1 MKLLLRPKHDA
12 YCAPVST
19 TEATAPSKL
28 GRAYQKLFAASTIS
42 NLGDGIGQIAYP
54 WLASA
59 VTRNPLLVALVT
71 VFQRLPWLVFSLPAG
86 VITDRY
92 ERRKLMVGA
101 NIARAILTTAVALM
115 VLDQQGALP
124 GPDELDNASTVV
136 STNVLLYVVVLVA
149 TLFLGTAEVLYDNT
163 AQTIMPSLVDESQ
176 LEKANGRMWSS
187 EQVANTV
194 AGPAA
199 GAALLAFAFAAP
211 FFVDAVTF
219 ALSALLIFLL
229 PRPKAATKT
238 RPERR
243 PWKTELT
250 EGFRWLWDHEL
261 LRPLAITLG
270 LLNGLSILAGATLVL
285 FAQEVLLTSPTEFA
299 ILSTGGAVG
308 GIVGGWTAS
317 WVSLRL
323 GSGPSLWATLII
335 GGITSIIIGFTSW
348 WPLVWLMFTA
358 SMYVAVLWNV
368 ITVSLRQTI
377 IPDHLLGRVNSV
389 YRFFAWGSIPIGAL
403 IGGAIILFAEMSTS
417 REMALR
423 LPWFAS
429 GVGQLLLLGFA
440 ARHLTTATIDDA
452 RAEAQ
457 SEAADRVD

>member
-1 MKLLLRPKHDA
+1 MA
-12 YCAPVST
+12 ST
-19 TEATAPSKL
+19 KSPKL

-101 NIARAILTTAVALM
+101 NIARAVLTVAVALL

-124 GPDELDNASTVV
+124 SPAELDDASTVV
-136 STNVLLYVVVLVA
+136 PTNVMLYLVVLVA

-163 AQTIMPSLVDESQ
+163 AQTIMPSLVSDDQ

-211 FFVDAVTF
+211 FFVDAITF

-229 PRPKAATKT
+229 PRPAAVTNTPANHK
-238 RPERR
+238 
-243 PWKTELT
+243 PWKTELA
-250 EGFRWLWDHEL
+250 EGFRWLWSHEL

-270 LLNGLSILAGATLVL
+270 LLNGLGTVAGATLVL

-317 WVSLRL
+317 WVSQRL
-323 GSGPSLWATLII
+323 GSGPSLWTTLVV

-348 WPLVWLMFTA
+348 WPLVWVMFTI

-403 IGGAIILFAEMSTS
+403 IGGAIILLGEQSTT

-423 LPWFAS
+423 LPWFVS
-429 GVGQLLLLGFA
+429 GAGQLLLLGFA
-440 ARHLTTATIDDA
+440 ARHLTTASIDGA
-452 RAEAQ
+452 RAAVSTTQ
-457 SEAADRVD
+457 GDPV